1 MSTVQQFLKVFIDIV
16 LWRQGPQDL
25 PSSNLLVLLTLA
37 AYMAVSTLQ
46 LAFLDESAFTWLF
59 FVVVDPLLLA
69 GWVWFVLRVFAH
81 PERFQQTIAAV
92 YGTGALL
99 GLAVYLPAQLLV
111 TGAATEPSSTA
122 AQLIALVMVVIFA
135 AVTGRI
141 IKLATDTGMFTGV
154 AIALTYFLAVDVL
167 ISVLRGSVG

>member
-1 MSTVQQFLKVFIDIV
+1 VSTVQQFLKVFVDIV

-25 PSSNLLVLLTLA
+25 PSSSLLVLLTLA
-37 AYMAVSTLQ
+37 AYMLVSTLQ

-59 FVVVDPLLLA
+59 FVLVDPLLLA
-69 GWVWFVLRVFAH
+69 GWIWFVLRVFAH

-111 TGAATEPSSTA
+111 TGTATQPASTA
-122 AQLIALVMVVIFA
+122 AQLIALAMVIIFA

-141 IKLATDTGMFTGV
+141 IKLATDTSMFTGV

-167 ISVLRGSVG
+167 ISMLRGSVG

>member
-1 MSTVQQFLKVFIDIV
+1 MQQFLKVFIDIV

-167 ISVLRGSVG
+167 ISMLRGSVG